1 MKKLAAIWSLF
12 QAGKVVSDP
21 AKWKKRQIGV
31 SALVTFL
38 WAIAEATRAYGYD
51 VALSEDTV
59 NSAAVAILAAVN
71 FVLTVT
77 TTDKLG
83 LPPGDK
89 ADS

>member
-38 WAIAEATRAYGYD
+38 WAIVEAGRAYGYD
-51 VALSEDTV
+51 IAFSEDVV
-59 NSAAVAILAAVN
+59 NSAAVLILAAVN